1 MVALGRASIT
11 PTPGSDHG
19 PKREEPSD
27 VRKIGDAPDKKETRR
42 APFVPP
48 RTENYSDRGSFWTY
62 RASERAVTAILF
74 SFVVALWNAKR
85 AECAA

>member
-27 VRKIGDAPDKKETRR
+27 VRKIGDAPDKKETQR

-62 RASERAVTAILF
+62 RASGGGGDAYFFPDMRSQRANDLD
-74 SFVVALWNAKR
+74 
-85 AECAA
+85 C